1 MLSPGQESRLPGFEA
16 WLHSPAVCSGLRDWA
31 LLCCCL
37 ICKLGLIVLSGLGSN
52 ELNIVNAF
60 NNIWLFLKC
69 YGRNCELPTPIPT
82 VPIFRA
88 KIELPTW
95 GWAQLPRTK
104 TVFVCLFCSCCG
116 WPGRHG
122 RTDHISS
129 RVWCK
134 MKMQGPLVEKHE
146 KDTIK
151 GIKYSFLSLPG
162 FLS

>member
-16 WLHSPAVCSGLRDWA
+16 WLHLPAVCSGPRDWA

-37 ICKLGLIVLSGLGSN
+37 ICKLGLIVVSGLGSN

-88 KIELPTW
+88 N
-95 GWAQLPRTK
+95 RTPHVGLG
-104 TVFVCLFCSCCG
+104 TVTQNKDCICLFSSCCG

-122 RTDHISS
+122 KTDHISS

-151 GIKYSFLSLPG
+151 GIKYSFSSLPR